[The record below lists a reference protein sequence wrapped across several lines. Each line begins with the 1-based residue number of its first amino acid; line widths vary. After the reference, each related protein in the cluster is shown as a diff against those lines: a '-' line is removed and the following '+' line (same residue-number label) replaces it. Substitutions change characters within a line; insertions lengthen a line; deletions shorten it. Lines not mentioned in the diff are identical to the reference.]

1 MVQVHST
8 REAGRAK
15 DFDEWYGSVV
25 ERYRERT
32 PSSLVAFEKSKQTVP
47 GGVPGGLG
55 FMSPYPVYVER
66 GGGAYVWDADGHR
79 LLDLMC
85 GDWLLPLGHCHPA
98 VVEAT
103 KAQIDRGTTF
113 CSPHPTL
120 GLQLAEALQRR
131 LPSLERIRF
140 TASGTEATMTALR
153 LARAYTGRG
162 TIAKMRG
169 GYHGTHDVSLIA
181 NGRFQNPDLIPPGL
195 VPGAENSVVLL
206 PYNHIDE
213 SVRMIE
219 ECAADLA
226 AVIVEPILGGTGM
239 IPATREYLEA
249 LRSVT
254 TQHGVVLI
262 FDEVV
267 TFPVGLHGVQGM
279 FGITPDLTTLGKAIG
294 GGLPL
299 GAFGGRADIMNL
311 TDPVIDPT
319 TQMRHATTLG
329 GTPACLA
336 AGLAQVE
343 ALTPE
348 VHDHMNSLGERLRS
362 GARDMAARLN
372 VPLQVTGVGHVFGFH
387 WSEVPIVDFE
397 SALASDRATMS
408 KISMGLLNEGFLM
421 FKSAV
426 GTVSAPM
433 TSDDI
438 DSLLGALEKVLFAS
452 GLVRSS

>member
-1 MVQVHST
+1 M
-8 REAGRAK
+8 
-15 DFDEWYGSVV
+15 
-25 ERYRERT
+25 
-32 PSSLVAFEKSKQTVP
+32 
-47 GGVPGGLG
+47 
-55 FMSPYPVYVER
+55 
-66 GGGAYVWDADGHR
+66 
-79 LLDLMC
+79 
-85 GDWLLPLGHCHPA
+85 
-98 VVEAT
+98 
-103 KAQIDRGTTF
+103 
-113 CSPHPTL
+113 
-120 GLQLAEALQRR
+120 
-131 LPSLERIRF
+131 
-140 TASGTEATMTALR
+140 
-153 LARAYTGRG
+153 
-162 TIAKMRG
+162 
-169 GYHGTHDVSLIA
+169 
-181 NGRFQNPDLIPPGL
+181 L

-348 VHDHMNSLGERLRS
+348 VHDHMNALGERLRS

-372 VPLQVTGVGHVFGFH
+372 VPLQVTGVGHVFGFPLVGGPDCRFRKCIGIGPCH
-387 WSEVPIVDFE
+387 DVEDIDGLAQRRISDVQVGRGNGERSHDLRRHRFSSRCARKGALCIRTRPIVLTRKCDRGPRVPKLAGRRFTPE
-397 SALASDRATMS
+397 SLPVRRCTAD
-408 KISMGLLNEGFLM
+408 GLTGRTC
-421 FKSAV
+421 A
-426 GTVSAPM
+426 
-433 TSDDI
+433 
-438 DSLLGALEKVLFAS
+438 
-452 GLVRSS
+452 R